1 MDDRGRSMPFLLP
14 LTSVS
19 IPRGLPSIPS
29 LKFIFRSYV
38 GYTTRSV
45 SVYFF
50 AISRSFS
57 RNKTYTAAAGKQG
70 FLMRGLVE
78 LLD

>member
-1 MDDRGRSMPFLLP
+1 MPFLLP

-38 GYTTRSV
+38 GYTTRCV

-57 RNKTYTAAAGKQG
+57 RNKAYYTAAAAAGKQG

>member
-1 MDDRGRSMPFLLP
+1 MDDQGRSMPFLLP

-45 SVYFF
+45 SVYFV
-50 AISRSFS
+50 AISRSFHAT
-57 RNKTYTAAAGKQG
+57 KTYTAGKQG
-70 FLMRGLVE
+70 LLMPGLVE